1 MTMEMKA
8 ETAWIELWQGSNE
21 FRNIPHTHENWMQV
35 TLPVKGMCYF
45 TQEARSYSLGQG
57 SGLIQ
62 PPGSKHHFHLGEQT
76 TVIILKV
83 REKGP
88 GGMTSIQPQF
98 AAGAHH
104 DVRQTFDP
112 SALVGRFQQWMLALM
127 QGQTLADPL
136 AIEHVEQDVL
146 AYVGDWLG
154 VSLSD
159 SVPGAAPIE
168 RVDPHMQRVLAYLHD
183 CYQQPVSV
191 DELAALAL
199 QSRFHFIRSFRK
211 ATGTTP
217 YQYLLGLRIE
227 EAKRRLRRTETP
239 IGQISADLG
248 FSSTSQFHRAFLKM
262 TGATPQG
269 YRQG

>member
-8 ETAWIELWQGSNE
+8 ETAWIELWQGSNG
-21 FRNIPHTHENWMQV
+21 FKNGPHVHDDWMQI
-35 TLPVKGMCYF
+35 TLPVRGVCHF
-45 TQEARSYSLGQG
+45 TQEARSYALRQG

-62 PPGSKHHFHLGEQT
+62 PPGAEHHFHLGDQT
-76 TVIILKV
+76 SVIILKV

-88 GGMTSIQPQF
+88 GGMTAIQPQF
-98 AAGAHH
+98 TAGAHH
-104 DVRQTFDP
+104 DVRQSFDP

-136 AIEHVEQDVL
+136 AVAQVEHDVL

-154 VSLSD
+154 VNLAEP
-159 SVPGAAPIE
+159 VPGAAPIE
-168 RVDPHMQRVLAYLHD
+168 MADPHMQRALAYLYD
-183 CYQQPVSV
+183 CYEQPVSI

-239 IGQISADLG
+239 IGKISADLG

-269 YRQG
+269 YRMG